1 MSTPTEVSPGVFAIK
16 RMRDEEFVLQD
27 YAAIAAALNLGTDQI
42 TWSISDTET
51 DGVDQH
57 SLVGQAAS

>member
-1 MSTPTEVSPGVFAIK
+1 MSAPTEISPGVFAIK
-16 RMRDEEFVLQD
+16 KMRDEEFHLTE
-27 YAAIAAALNLGTDQI
+27 YAAIAVALNLETHQI
-42 TWSISDTET
+42 TWSISDSET